1 MFNGVNKFGHI
12 FNFNSKKIGQF
23 TITITSLTVINHII
37 PRQPCQIVAPTKNIS
52 RTEWFVEKA
61 TEIGIDEITPL
72 LCEHSERK
80 HMNRSRTEKV
90 MIAAMKQSLKF
101 WLPKL
106 NPVISFREFIAKP
119 VSGQKFIAWLDPEN
133 KTTLLKKAYIPGNDA
148 TILIGPEGD
157 QITMAAADG
166 FRLSVRR
173 ATLSSPVMRSISAV
187 IPARALSEL
196 ARIAA
201 DGDQTLTMV
210 MPPGRGQVVFR
221 WGDVE
226 LVSQLIEGSFPDYE
240 QIIPRRYD
248 TRAVLSTTAF

>member
-1 MFNGVNKFGHI
+1 MDLFYAENIRLGDYELNREE
-12 FNFNSKKIGQF
+12 S
-23 TITITSLTVINHII
+23 NHILKVLRKKKDDRLFFTDGKGNVYSGVI
-37 PRQPCQIVAPTKNIS
+37 FDDNIKKCIVKITGKSQYPKKDKSTIHIAVAPTKNIN

-157 QITMAAADG
+157 FSLPEVEQA
-166 FRLSVRR
+166 
-173 ATLSSPVMRSISAV
+173 ISAGY
-187 IPARALSEL
+187 IPISLGENRLRTETAALVACHTINL
-196 ARIAA
+196 MN
-201 DGDQTLTMV
+201 Q
-210 MPPGRGQVVFR
+210 Q
-221 WGDVE
+221 
-226 LVSQLIEGSFPDYE
+226 
-240 QIIPRRYD
+240 
-248 TRAVLSTTAF
+248 